1 VRTRLPWIFVLVC
14 ILAVICPR
22 AAYAGD
28 PLARPMKREAR
39 EHLDKGNKLY
49 NIRSFDEAITEF
61 KAGALIE
68 PAPVFDYNLGQAYRQ
83 LGKYQDALWHYD
95 RFMKYGEPTGELRD
109 AVTSFMAAMRAHIA
123 NRALTMPPTAA
134 APPERATD
142 QATLAKTR
150 PTIPEST
157 THTRD
162 VEPIRPA
169 ARHDGPDWIGWSLA
183 GSGVVALG
191 VSGVLLYSASRL
203 NGRANTELDARAR
216 DDLHDQASTRNT
228 TGIVI
233 GVGGLVL
240 TAVGVIKLAVHPRHP
255 ASNTAALDVGI
266 TSNGVFV
273 LGHF

>member
-1 VRTRLPWIFVLVC
+1 MCIF
-14 ILAVICPR
+14 AAICPR
-22 AAYAGD
+22 AAFAGD
-28 PLARPMKREAR
+28 PLARPASREAR
-39 EHLDKGNKLY
+39 QHLDKGNKLY
-49 NIRSFDEAITEF
+49 NIRSFDDAITEF

-109 AVTSFMAAMRAHIA
+109 AVMSFTAAMRAHIA

-134 APPERATD
+134 APPDRSTE

-150 PTIPEST
+150 ATTPESA
-157 THTRD
+157 THTRNI
-162 VEPIRPA
+162 ESIRPVE
-169 ARHDGPDWIGWSLA
+169 HPDGPDWIGWSLA

-191 VSGVLLYSASRL
+191 VSGVLLYSASSL

-228 TGIVI
+228 AGIVI

-255 ASNTAALDVGI
+255 ASSTATLDVGI
-266 TSNGVFV
+266 TSDGVFV